1 MVLAIGLATLMLL
14 ILIVIGGPWFAHYGR
29 ISWRW
34 PVGLTL
40 GVLALILVG
49 YQHLGSYSLVQQEA
63 LRQQEA
69 TRLNTMLDK
78 QSDDPKLYRL
88 QQRIR
93 QSPDNG
99 AGWFSLAQH
108 YLYRNEFDDAL
119 IALQQ
124 AERLQGANAALDAAR
139 ATILYYQSGKKMT
152 DEVTYWLQHS
162 LTKEPLQ
169 YTALML
175 QASDQFTQGRYG
187 EAIAIWQRL
196 LESENPEVDRAAIIQ
211 ALTLARMM
219 QRVS

>member
-1 MVLAIGLATLMLL
+1 MVLAIGLAILLLLML
-14 ILIVIGGPWFAHYGR
+14 IGIGGPWFAHYGR

-34 PVGLTL
+34 PVGFTLVVLTL
-40 GVLALILVG
+40 TLLG
-49 YQHLGSYSLVQQEA
+49 YQQLGGYTLVQQET

-69 TRLNTMLDK
+69 KRLNNMLDK
-78 QSDDPKLYRL
+78 QSSDPTLYRL

-99 AGWFSLAQH
+99 AGWFSLAQY

-124 AERLQGANAALDAAR
+124 AEHLQGANAVLDAAR
-139 ATILYYQSGKKMT
+139 ATILYYQAGKNMT
-152 DEVTYWLQHS
+152 ADVAYWLQQA
-162 LTKEPLQ
+162 LAKEPLQ

-175 QASDQFTQGRYG
+175 QASDKYTHAHYV

-196 LESENPEVDRAAIIQ
+196 LDSDNPEIDRAVIIQ
-211 ALTLARMM
+211 ALALARMM
-219 QRVS
+219 QQAS

>member
-1 MVLAIGLATLMLL
+1 MVLAIGLAALLLL
-14 ILIVIGGPWFAHYGR
+14 ILIAIWGPWFAQYGR

-34 PVGLTL
+34 PVGFTL
-40 GVLALILVG
+40 VVLALTLLG
-49 YQHLGSYSLVQQEA
+49 YQQLGGYTLVQQEG

-69 TRLNTMLDK
+69 RRLNNMLDK
-78 QSDDPKLYRL
+78 QSSDPTLYRL

-124 AERLQGANAALDAAR
+124 AEHLQGANAALDAAR
-139 ATILYYQSGKKMT
+139 ATILYYQSDKNMT
-152 DEVTYWLQHS
+152 ADVTYWIQQS
-162 LTKEPLQ
+162 LAKDPLQ

-175 QASDQFTQGRYG
+175 QASDKYRNSHYAD
-187 EAIAIWQRL
+187 AIAIWQRL
-196 LESENPEVDRAAIIQ
+196 LDSDNPEVDRAVIIQ
-211 ALTLARMM
+211 ALTLARML
-219 QRVS
+219 QKAA